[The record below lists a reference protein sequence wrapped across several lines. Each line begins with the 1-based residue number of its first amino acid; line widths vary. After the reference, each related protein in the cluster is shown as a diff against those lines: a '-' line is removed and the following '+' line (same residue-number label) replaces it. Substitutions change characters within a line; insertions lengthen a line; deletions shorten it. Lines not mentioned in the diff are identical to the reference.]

1 MRPSVRFDPVA
12 RAEFLDALD
21 YLEGQRAGLGRRLAR
36 LTHAAVNE
44 IRDHPQRFPVVRGPY
59 RRYRV
64 DPFRYAIV
72 YTVEADGGILVVAYF
87 HLSRNPNRL
96 DERLGG

>member
-1 MRPSVRFDPVA
+1 
-12 RAEFLDALD
+12 
-21 YLEGQRAGLGRRLAR
+21 
-36 LTHAAVNE
+36 
-44 IRDHPQRFPVVRGPY
+44 
-59 RRYRV
+59 V